1 MNGKAYASGGLPMVS
16 NETIEDLKK
25 FLIDFASD
33 KESQLEK
40 TIKKHLE
47 IREENPLLYEFV
59 TAHSL
64 SSPNAHAYLWGFFV
78 TYHLLKIEASRK
90 LN

>member
-1 MNGKAYASGGLPMVS
+1 MAEKAYASSGLPLVS
-16 NETIEDLKK
+16 NETIDDFKK

-40 TIKKHLE
+40 SVKKHVE
-47 IREENPLLYEFV
+47 ISEENPLLYKFAV
-59 TAHSL
+59 AHSL
-64 SSPNAHAYLWGFFV
+64 TSLNAQAYLWGFFT
-78 TYHLLKIEASRK
+78 TYNLLKIEASRK